1 VQHAAVGKAGGATDP
16 AFALENSD
24 FHPVSAGKP
33 GRRETQQAAT
43 NNDYTHA
50 QLPFEAMP
58 YGNHCGRAG

>member
-1 VQHAAVGKAGGATDP
+1 
-16 AFALENSD
+16 
-24 FHPVSAGKP
+24 VSAGKP

-58 YGNHCGRAG
+58 YGNHWRRAG